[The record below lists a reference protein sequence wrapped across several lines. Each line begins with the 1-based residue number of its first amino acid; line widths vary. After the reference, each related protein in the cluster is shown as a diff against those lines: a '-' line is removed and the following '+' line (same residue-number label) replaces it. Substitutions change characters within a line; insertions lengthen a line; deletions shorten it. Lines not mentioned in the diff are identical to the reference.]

1 MTTAKSI
8 GAFLRTAREAAEMSL
23 RQVERET
30 GVSNAYLS
38 QLESDRI
45 KEPSPNVLFRL
56 TECYGADYDTAM
68 RLVGYPA
75 VRSSEEPR
83 PSNALGRLGHVTPK
97 EVDALAEY
105 LEFIRRRRR
114 T

>member
-1 MTTAKSI
+1 MTTAKTI
-8 GAFLRTAREAAEMSL
+8 GAFLRAAREAAGMSL

-30 GVSNAYLS
+30 SVSNAYLS

-56 TECYGADYDTAM
+56 TERYGADYDTAM

-75 VRSSEEPR
+75 ARPSEKER
-83 PSNALGRLGHVTPK
+83 PSNALGRLGPVTPK
-97 EVDALAEY
+97 EVDELAEY
-105 LEFIRRRRR
+105 LAFIRRRRG